1 MRTNEKKS
9 WQRILAFV
17 LCMAMLLSYVP
28 VTAFAVDGTENTV
41 GVQVSSPAIE
51 FVPATEPLKQEGRYL
66 LMSVAYGHIMSFDA
80 TAAPEVASGEQHGTS
95 YTGSIK
101 LNESGD
107 SENTYY
113 MDGGKVILDNS
124 DRHFALWN
132 LRQYKEAT
140 GGTTRPNGSLL
151 AASPNTTFGGSAQYA
166 GVELQKRTN
175 YHNSYWY
182 SKYFDDASV
191 AGSDFQL
198 RYFCFKSDS
207 TAFKKHDRNS
217 LQTTGSRVKFILD
230 SLGDGTFLLYFRESG
245 SDYRV
250 VTCYANG
257 KWDVIRYQGSDA
269 VSRMKA
275 DLNELKL
282 RLYEYRETDGHKSAA
297 FTGQMKYPVV
307 KNTALDTILPQISS
321 GITVFDPTHR
331 NQHIPYN
338 GAEVTV
344 TNIGGTQYSV
354 EKKAGYYWLDGSAV
368 NTATPGEY
376 PVLVKYRNDDGT
388 DTTIGQVSV
397 IVGSGYISG
406 TTKSGFV
413 TKNADVSTPVKVTS
427 GAESD
432 PATFSLNDKTVTI
445 TVGMLTDA
453 EGNRLD
459 TSEPGEYTGLTL
471 TYMGMTICE
480 DFTLTVITGDH
491 AMNYPEYDRPGSVEV
506 YKDSTTSEEDFA
518 KTGVANI
525 ELSATAEPVEKGIDL
540 IFIVDL
546 SSSMRYHVNNSQYA
560 CGPKYLPSGERNNK
574 KTSDYTTQKDQLTHV
589 YQDDWWQYTRMA
601 AMEKAL
607 ADMVNTLSASNA
619 DVQIAIADFGDLDH
633 YEFED
638 ARLDDTIGT
647 PAGSKPYWDANLN
660 DTGDNL
666 GFEFSNHVNFI
677 LGRDDTS
684 YTGTGSYMSQP
695 YWVDQTKHNTG
706 YELNTNG
713 AYRNYTGKQLPRIY
727 TGSGKLNSDAFQNAN
742 DLNMNQ
748 IIEDMRM
755 MNGKRLGT
763 NYDVG
768 LETAYRLAYAR
779 EQHNIAVGEERDL
792 VCIFMSDGAAMQFN
806 YLSGRSQT
814 EAWSQCIIGET
825 DEILEKQNVADKY
838 VITSDPYDKSVN
850 QNPYLQAML
859 KDLLDV
865 LQKGNLI
872 IPTEENV
879 KSTYPKLEKHM
890 YNGTDFFEAM
900 KAVGVDC
907 DWELLWQIAY
917 ELYTH
922 HNRGLTLAD
931 GSALVYHGAVAT
943 GKNVVEAVTM
953 SMRKPSY
960 DASGNQYKYQTLSP
974 YYYFYNAEGKN
985 WWAEALKGDNHKLYP
1000 VISKFAFHDS
1010 TEWGEDVDFYYGDVR
1025 NNFSGET
1032 TQGLALDGQ
1041 DYVAGFRGLDLDLY
1055 TIGFS
1060 LGTENRIA
1068 YEEAAQVLEH
1078 LASGPAYHYE
1088 AASGES
1094 LIEVLKSISST
1105 ISTSATRAFFTDK
1118 MGDDYD
1124 LSTEQYVTDAEG
1136 NQIRV
1141 NAAPTIR
1148 VVEYALD
1155 RSKPVYNTDGS
1166 LIRYERGEGTV
1177 RETIT
1182 FEDLDGDGDTD
1193 AWSDQVYT
1201 IVTDGSG
1208 NQVKQYS
1215 NIWDEETGLISGKF
1229 VIYNANKYV
1238 DEHNNGSV
1246 ELYLDNSGRRFVLD
1260 AETFFW
1266 TIGMIGETEMVLEYQ
1281 AYLTGSVEGTLKTN
1295 GVREYYDTN
1304 ESAELTYINYL
1315 GNSCTQAVESPR
1327 YPWITD
1333 FEGDLIT
1340 DKYVEATDDP
1350 NEFVLTLEALAQG
1363 NIRGLTNSAG
1373 VPVVLDKT
1381 SVLREVLTDYFVLNP
1396 DDQVDVQVYTAA
1408 YNGNGAYGELVPAK
1422 GCTYALSSSEGE
1434 GGRLD
1439 TIEVTGF
1446 DYANEYISSIP
1457 RTVNGKNYFGSKLIV
1472 KVRIKTRD
1480 GFWGGNNVPT
1490 NEPTTGIYD
1499 KKRVLAV
1506 DFPEPQVNVPI
1517 NVEVTAKDKTVYYG
1531 DDLDTNDNNWT
1542 GDELLKQI
1550 TVGTQTGANGQIVNG
1565 STVTVITVT
1574 NPDGSTTTTFV
1585 PEQSWMDDFATMD
1598 WADDSTTITSDLSNT
1613 NPDDYTYDIEVKPNS
1628 DGSKNNGE
1636 NPGNIAGSPTDSKN
1650 DSDTGHVFVKVPQ
1663 VTFKDSVTDFGAPTA
1678 GYDYAGK
1685 DLVKTEWVFM
1695 EDKNTANA
1703 PAPTTE
1709 APELKLTYTPENGV
1723 TQFVGDTKVE
1733 VAVKREDQ
1741 PKLDI
1746 QSVTEFQW
1754 QNCTHTEHGSCGK
1767 INTHKG
1773 DGQVHEFWVHTTI
1786 SIKPDTVVIDFGLPV
1801 DIDPLTNDLQGVANV
1816 TRKLVGIGSDFQRS
1830 KDFTFGAAR
1839 ILDDNQL
1846 VRYSLHTS
1854 NGMQMDKEETFPY
1867 RGEYAINGKAVT
1879 AESTITVIPA
1889 TIIYY
1894 EDSFVTYTGNG
1905 ADWTAVGTLNSIQD
1919 TDRPGTGQIG
1929 KDLNNIYGYDSH
1941 YAAED
1946 GYSMDTYHKITVSGS
1961 NYGKATFT
1969 FTGTAFDVIALSSS
1983 TTGAITV
1990 SVYPARAE
1998 QNRDNRLCNYV
2009 VDTYYGY
2016 RFVLCDITYSY
2027 EKIGE
2032 DENKEPI
2039 WKWVRRVGGAS
2050 KETEARAADLNNPTP
2065 NKIVS
2070 AVEMAWVMDPDA
2082 NDALYQVPVMKVD
2095 MAKHVSENNGYGTY
2109 TAVITVAYDDFLFE
2123 HGQYESGDRY
2133 DFMLDAIRIYDQAN
2147 DGEGNKTIEDAYKA
2161 DGEGWPTYTELRDIL
2176 ISANDFDSLGNG
2188 EVNGIVFI
2196 DGIPELKG
2204 GSGTGADSDVSD
2216 NVPAKTEPGIKDYA
2230 NFGPNNELYL
2240 APGQGVAFHLNTPEE
2255 VQNVHLALKSVGS
2268 TANVMVCDADAKNVN
2283 VLTGDNKAFAVNTA
2297 TDLYYSISALKGKT
2311 VIIRNV
2317 SGAILS
2323 VTNIKMTYGSDPK
2336 TAELN
2341 QRDMFRVSREMASVA
2356 LNALKPVVVNPFADV
2371 REDSYYYN
2379 SILWAAAKGI
2389 TCGTDATHFSP
2400 DETCSRGQVVTF
2412 LWRSAGCPEPEKGTH
2427 PFVDVQPDS
2436 YYYKAVLWAVENG
2449 ITAGVDESHFG
2460 PNEVCSRG
2468 QVVTFLWRAAGFQ
2481 EPGVTEQPFTDVVSG
2496 SYYYKA
2502 VLWAVENGITSG
2514 VSANS
2519 FAPNLTC
2526 TRGQVVTFL
2535 YRASEK

>member
-1 MRTNEKKS
+1 MRTNETKS
-9 WQRILAFV
+9 WQRILSLV
-17 LCMAMLLSYVP
+17 LTMAILLSFVP
-28 VTAFAVDGTENTV
+28 VTASAEDGMEHTA

-51 FVPATEPLKQEGRYL
+51 FVPAAEPLKQEGRYL
-66 LMSVAYGHIMSFDA
+66 LMSDAYGHIMSFDA
-80 TAAPEVASGEQHGTS
+80 TAAPEVAPGEQHGTS
-95 YTGSIK
+95 YAGSIK
-101 LNESGD
+101 LNASGD

-113 MDGGKVILDNS
+113 MDGDKVILDNS

-151 AASPNTTFGGSAQYA
+151 SASANTTFGGSAQYV
-166 GVELQKRTN
+166 GVELQKRTD
-175 YHNSYWY
+175 HHDSYWY

-207 TAFKKHDRNS
+207 TAFKNHYRNS
-217 LQTTGSRVKFILD
+217 LQTTNNNVYGDQSGSRVKFILD
-230 SLGDGTFLLYFRESG
+230 SLGDGTFLLYFRES
-245 SDYRV
+245 STDYRV
-250 VTCYANG
+250 VTCDASG
-257 KWDVIRYQGSDA
+257 KWDVIRYKGSDA

-275 DLNELKL
+275 DLNKLKL
-282 RLYEYRETDGHKSAA
+282 RLYEYRETAGHKSAA
-297 FTGQMKYPVV
+297 FAGQLKYPVA
-307 KNTALDTILPQISS
+307 KNTALDTILTQISS

-354 EKKAGYYWLDGSAV
+354 GTKAGYYWLDGSAV
-368 NTATPGEY
+368 DTATPGEY

-397 IVGSGYISG
+397 TVGSGYISG

-413 TKNADVSTPVKVTS
+413 TKNADVSTPVTVTS
-427 GAESD
+427 GAESA
-432 PATFSLNDKTVTI
+432 PATFRLNGKTVTI

-453 EGNRLD
+453 DGNRLD
-459 TSEPGEYTGLTL
+459 TSKAGEYTGLTL

-560 CGPKYLPSGERNNK
+560 CGPKYSTDGTLNK
-574 KTSDYTTQKDQLTHV
+574 NIAKENG
-589 YQDDWWQYTRMA
+589 QDDLQYAYSDNYWKNTRMYA
-601 AMEKAL
+601 LEESLKSMVKTL
-607 ADMVNTLSASNA
+607 ADSDT
-619 DVQIAIADFGDLDH
+619 DVRIAIADFGDLDH
-633 YEFED
+633 YEFENAKLD
-638 ARLDDTIGT
+638 ATIGT
-647 PAGSKPYWDANLN
+647 PAGSKPYWDADLN
-660 DTGDNL
+660 DSGGL

-727 TGSGKLNSDAFQNAN
+727 TGSGKLNSDAFQNAD

-779 EQHNIAVGEERDL
+779 EQRNIAVGEARDL

-806 YLSGRSQT
+806 YFSGRSQT
-814 EAWSQCIIGET
+814 EAWSQCLIGET
-825 DEILEKQNVADKY
+825 DEILEAQNVADKY
-838 VITSDPYDKSVN
+838 VITSDPYDDSVN

-859 KDLLDV
+859 KDLLGI
-865 LQKGNLI
+865 LKEGNLI
-872 IPTEENV
+872 IPTKENV
-879 KSTYPKLEKHM
+879 KSTYPKLEAHM

-907 DWELLWQIAY
+907 DWELLWRIAY

-960 DASGNQYKYQTLSP
+960 DASGSQYRYQTLSP
-974 YYYFYNAEGKN
+974 YYYFYNAEGRN

-1000 VISKFAFHDS
+1000 VISKFAFRDS

-1032 TQGLALDGQ
+1032 TEGLALDGQ

-1068 YEEAAQVLEH
+1068 YEEATQVLEH

-1124 LSTEQYVTDAEG
+1124 LSTEQYVTDSQG

-1155 RSKPVYNTDGS
+1155 RSKPVYDAIGH

-1182 FEDLDGDGDTD
+1182 FGDLDSDGDTD

-1208 NQVKQYS
+1208 NQVKRYS
-1215 NIWDEETGLISGKF
+1215 DIWDEETGLISGKF

-1246 ELYLDNSGRRFVLD
+1246 ELYLDDSGRRFILD

-1304 ESAELTYINYL
+1304 ESAGLTYINYL

-1333 FEGDLIT
+1333 FDGSLVN

-1363 NIRGLTNSAG
+1363 NIRSLTNSAG

-1408 YNGNGAYGELVPAK
+1408 YNGDG
-1422 GCTYALSSSEGE
+1422 TYADPVEHTRDFTVKLLPEDSD
-1434 GGRLD
+1434 RKD
-1439 TIEVTGF
+1439 TIEVSGF
-1446 DYANEYISSIP
+1446 NYIKESVSGIP
-1457 RTVNGKNYFGSKLIV
+1457 RTVNGEDYFGSKLIV

-1490 NEPTTGIYD
+1490 NEPATGIYD
-1499 KKRVLAV
+1499 KNRVLAV

-1531 DDLDTNDNNWT
+1531 GTNDTDQDGWE

-1565 STVTVITVT
+1565 STVTVSTVT

-1585 PEQSWMDDFATMD
+1585 PEESWMDDFATMD
-1598 WADDSTTITSDLSNT
+1598 WADGSTTLESDLSST
-1613 NPDDYTYDIEVKPNS
+1613 QPDDYTYEVEVKPNS
-1628 DGSKNNGE
+1628 DGSRNNGE
-1636 NPGNIAGSPTDSKN
+1636 NPGNIAGSSTEGDSA
-1650 DSDTGHVFVKVPQ
+1650 SDTGHVFVKAPQ
-1663 VTFKDSVTDFGAPTA
+1663 LTFKDSVTDFGAPTA
-1678 GYDYAGK
+1678 GYDYTAK
-1685 DLVKTEWVFM
+1685 DYVKTEWVFL
-1695 EDKNTANA
+1695 EDKNTENA
-1703 PAPTTE
+1703 PAPTTG
-1709 APELKLTYTPENGV
+1709 APELVLTYTPENGA
-1723 TQFVGDTKVE
+1723 TQFAGDTRVE
-1733 VAVKREDQ
+1733 VTVNRADQ
-1741 PKLDI
+1741 PGLDI
-1746 QSVTEFQW
+1746 QSAADFRWED
-1754 QNCTHTEHGSCGK
+1754 CSHTEHGSCGE

-1773 DGQVHEFWVHTTI
+1773 SDQVHEFWVHTTVAI
-1786 SIKPDTVVIDFGLPV
+1786 LPDTVVIDYGLSV
-1801 DIDPLTNDLQGVANV
+1801 DIDPLVNDLQGVANV

-1830 KDFTFGAAR
+1830 KDFTFGDAE
-1839 ILDDNQL
+1839 ILDGNQL
-1846 VRYSLHTS
+1846 VRYSLHTA
-1854 NGMQMDKEETFPY
+1854 NGMQMDREETFDY
-1867 RGEYAINGKAVT
+1867 RGEYAISGKAVT
-1879 AESTITVIPA
+1879 AESTVTVIPA

-1894 EDSFVTYTGNG
+1894 EDNFVNFSS
-1905 ADWTAVGTLNSIQD
+1905 WTKGDSWAKDPASAWVTHAGHTEVQA
-1919 TDRPGTGQIG
+1919 TDRPGTNQIG
-1929 KDLNNIYGYDSH
+1929 SDLNNRYGYDGAYTDES
-1941 YAAED
+1941 
-1946 GYSMDTYHKITVSGS
+1946 GYSMASYHEFTADATHSGEAS
-1961 NYGKATFT
+1961 FT
-1969 FTGTAFDVIALSSS
+1969 FTGTAFDIIALSGD
-1983 TTGAITV
+1983 TTGTILV
-1990 SVYPARAE
+1990 SVY
-1998 QNRDNRLCNYV
+1998 DGDDTTKLLKSTM

-2016 RFVLCDITYSY
+2016 RYDR
-2027 EKIGE
+2027 ENGE
-2032 DENKEPI
+2032 WI
-2039 WKWVRRVGGAS
+2039 
-2050 KETEARAADLNNPTP
+2050 PTDPSDP
-2065 NKIVS
+2065 N
-2070 AVEMAWVMDPDA
+2070 
-2082 NDALYQVPVMKVD
+2082 ALYQVPVMKVD
-2095 MAKHVSENNGYGTY
+2095 MEAYDRYYV
-2109 TAVITVAYDDFLFE
+2109 VITVSYNSFFD
-2123 HGQYESGDRY
+2123 HGQASAGSGKGGSY
-2133 DFMLDAIRIYDQAN
+2133 KFMLDAIRIYDQAN
-2147 DGEGNKTIEDAYKA
+2147 DGKGNQLIENAYVA
-2161 DGEGWPTYTELRDIL
+2161 DGEGWPSYIELRNIL
-2176 ISANDFDSLGNG
+2176 INANTFDSLGKND

-2196 DGIPELKG
+2196 DGIRDLTDDNASGEG
-2204 GSGTGADSDVSD
+2204 G
-2216 NVPAKTEPGIKDYA
+2216 GIFTDPSAGKQAAIADYA

-2240 APGQGVAFHLNTPEE
+2240 ANGQGVSFQLDLDGQN
-2255 VQNVHLALKSVGS
+2255 VQNIHLALKSVGG
-2268 TANVMVCDADAKNVN
+2268 TAKVKVYGVDQA
-2283 VLTGDNKAFAVNTA
+2283 GNKTYALGSASAAANIATA
-2297 TDLYYSISALKGKT
+2297 TDLYYDITALRSSKAI
-2311 VIIRNV
+2311 VIV
-2317 SGAILS
+2317 SSGDAILS
-2323 VTNIKMTYGSDPK
+2323 VTNIKMTHTSQN
-2336 TAELN
+2336 TAAESQSEQEQML
-2341 QRDMFRVSREMASVA
+2341 QRFYVSRDTAALALAS
-2356 LNALKPVVVNPFADV
+2356 
-2371 REDSYYYN
+2371 
-2379 SILWAAAKGI
+2379 
-2389 TCGTDATHFSP
+2389 
-2400 DETCSRGQVVTF
+2400 DE
-2412 LWRSAGCPEPEKGTH
+2412 RSGESLRGCP
-2427 PFVDVQPDS
+2427 
-2436 YYYKAVLWAVENG
+2436 
-2449 ITAGVDESHFG
+2449 
-2460 PNEVCSRG
+2460 
-2468 QVVTFLWRAAGFQ
+2468 
-2481 EPGVTEQPFTDVVSG
+2481 
-2496 SYYYKA
+2496 
-2502 VLWAVENGITSG
+2502 
-2514 VSANS
+2514 
-2519 FAPNLTC
+2519 
-2526 TRGQVVTFL
+2526 
-2535 YRASEK
+2535 